1 MRSVDGSSDMR
12 QARSSAAAERA
23 CDPRRAISL
32 RRVGEQKPIDLDA
45 LMFEVRERI
54 REKREK
60 GIYGPDVDA
69 LLRVPLPGGRRIFS
83 DDLQDPLASLAE
95 ALDEEVEYDPRS
107 RKPIVG
113 PVITYARKV
122 VISLVRWWLGAILER
137 QERINRLLAAAY
149 DYEGQM
155 APRFGMRLERLER
168 DFKARRE
175 HETAANLHS
184 VYFQARFG
192 GDEPVIRRQSE
203 AFVDLF
209 EGCHRVLDL
218 GCGRGIFLQLLKDRG
233 IGGYGVDLDPRMVAQ
248 CREKGLEAHEIEA
261 LAHLQEVEAGS
272 VDGLYARHLA
282 EHILPGELVEIL
294 RACRRALAPH
304 APLVF
309 ITPNP
314 KTLTVG
320 AHTFWTD
327 PQHLRPIPPDLFR
340 FYLEVEGF
348 TDVELRTFEP
358 TERRLNEDVPTGP
371 IRENV
376 KLLNETL
383 FGDRDYAVI
392 GRAPAR

>member
-1 MRSVDGSSDMR
+1 MKND
-12 QARSSAAAERA
+12 
-23 CDPRRAISL
+23 
-32 RRVGEQKPIDLDA
+32 PIDLDA
-45 LMFEVRERI
+45 LMAEVRERI

-60 GIYGPDVDA
+60 GIFGPDVDA
-69 LLRVPLPGGRRIFS
+69 LLRVPLPGGRRIFA

-107 RKPIVG
+107 RKPLVG
-113 PVITYARKV
+113 SLITVARRAVIG
-122 VISLVRWWLGAILER
+122 LVRWWLGAILER

-155 APRFGMRLERLER
+155 APRFGARLERLER
-168 DFKARRE
+168 DWKEWRE
-175 HETAANLHS
+175 HMVAANLHS

-203 AFVDLF
+203 AFLDLF
-209 EGCHRVLDL
+209 AGRKRVLDL
-218 GCGRGIFLQLLKDRG
+218 GSGRGVFLELLRDNG
-233 IGGYGVDLDPRMVAQ
+233 IGGYGVDLDPRMIAE
-248 CREKGLEAHEIEA
+248 CREKGLEAHEVDA
-261 LAHLQEVEAGS
+261 LTHLRQVTPGG

-294 RACRRALAPH
+294 RACRRALAPG
-304 APLVF
+304 APVVF
-309 ITPNP
+309 VTPNP
-314 KTLTVG
+314 GTLTVG
-320 AHTFWTD
+320 AHTFWLD

-340 FYLEVEGF
+340 FYLEAEGF
-348 TDVELRTFEP
+348 ADVAVRTFEP
-358 TERRLNEDVPTGP
+358 TERRLSEEVPPGP